1 MSWSLASI
9 ICVFCSLSFASIAE
23 GATVRDDFDAIAYN
37 GGNCIRLGVADGS
50 NDHTGLDRKVDL
62 AEAATCSVA
71 EELAN
76 FTAVD
81 GTAFQTDATGD
92 DDASYTRASLSIDAG
107 NPNVTNPQLDI
118 NANAVWAVM
127 FSVKMP

>member
-1 MSWSLASI
+1 M
-9 ICVFCSLSFASIAE
+9 
-23 GATVRDDFDAIAYN
+23 RDVLNPAFIYQP
-37 GGNCIRLGVADGS
+37 GS
-50 NDHTGLDRKVDL
+50 GQVDNSVGQC
-62 AEAATCSVA
+62 AAATCTVA
-71 EELAN
+71 EELTI

-92 DDASYTRASLSIDAG
+92 DVASYTGGSLSVDAG
-107 NPNVTNPQLDI
+107 NQNVANPQLDI